1 MSARKKDASRA
12 GDAGLAARARDL
24 RARIDDA
31 NYRYHVLD
39 DPQISD
45 QDYDALLRELLDLE
59 QAHPELDSPDSPT
72 HRVGGAPASGF
83 PPYVHARPMLSLAN
97 AFDEAELLAF
107 DARVRKLGG
116 LGDDVDVPYVCEL
129 KIDGLAIS
137 LRYDEGRLTAG
148 GTRGDGNVGE
158 EITPNLL
165 AIKSI
170 PRKLRAGEVAV
181 PRHVD
186 VRGEAYLRKSD
197 FARLNES
204 RAARGEATFANPRNT
219 AAGGLRQLDPKMTAE
234 RRLSFYAYALGEIDT
249 DAPPTTQRGLL
260 DYVRA
265 LGFPVNPNALRVG
278 SIRDV
283 VAFVTKWEEERE
295 SLDYEI
301 DGVVIKADDLALQAR
316 LGNAGK
322 DPRWAVA
329 YKFRAR
335 AAQTKLLDITV
346 SVGRTGVLNPNAVL
360 EPVQI
365 GGTTVANAT
374 LHNQDYIRNN
384 DIRIGDVVTVIRA
397 GDVIPRVV
405 GPVLELREG
414 ELSEYTLPAHCPVC
428 GSDVDHPEG
437 EPLARCTNA
446 SCPAQLV
453 ERVRHFASRGAMDIE
468 GIGDQLSA
476 ALVESG
482 RVRDVS
488 DVYHLDLETLLTLP
502 RMAEK
507 SASNVLAAI
516 EGSKSRG
523 LARLL
528 SGLGIR
534 FVGSQNA
541 AILAGDFGTIDALA
555 AASEEELLR
564 SEGIGPEIA
573 QSVVLFFAQEPNRV
587 MVERLKQAGV
597 DVTAPLRPREPV
609 GVLAGKTLVLTGTL
623 PTLTRD
629 EAAELIVA
637 AGGKVSSA
645 VSKKTSYVVAGEE
658 AGTKLAKA
666 ESLGIPVL
674 DEAGLRELL
683 ANGT

>member
-1 MSARKKDASRA
+1 MALKAFEK
-12 GDAGLAARARDL
+12 RAREL
-24 RARIDDA
+24 RDKLDDA

-45 QDYDALLRELLDLE
+45 ADYDALLRELLDLE
-59 QAHPELDSPDSPT
+59 LAHPEILTPDSPT
-72 HRVGGAPASGF
+72 QRVGGTPSSGF
-83 PPYVHARPMLSLAN
+83 PPYVHARPMLSLGN
-97 AFDEAELLAF
+97 AFGEEELLAF

-116 LGDDVDVPYVCEL
+116 IDGDVDVAYMCEL
-129 KIDGLAIS
+129 KIDGLAVS
-137 LRYDEGRLTAG
+137 LRYDDGRLTAG
-148 GTRGDGNVGE
+148 GTRGDGSAGE
-158 EITPNLL
+158 EVTSNLRTIPTIPL
-165 AIKSI
+165 A
-170 PRKLRAGEVAV
+170 LRGGKVPA

-186 VRGEAYLRKSD
+186 VRGEAYMRKSD
-197 FARLNES
+197 FARLNAA
-204 RAARGEATFANPRNT
+204 RAARALPAFANPRNT
-219 AAGGLRQLDPKMTAE
+219 AAGGIRQLDPKMTAE
-234 RRLSFYAYALGEIDT
+234 RKLSFYAYAVGEIDT
-249 DAPPTTQRGLL
+249 DAPPRSQHELL
-260 DYVRA
+260 EFLRA
-265 LGFPVNPNALRVG
+265 LGFRVNEHAHAVP

-283 VAFVTKWEEERE
+283 VAFVAEWEERRE
-295 SLDYEI
+295 TLDYEI
-301 DGVVIKADDLALQAR
+301 DGVVVKVDDLALQAK
-316 LGNAGK
+316 LGTSGK
-322 DPRWAVA
+322 DPRWAIA

-335 AAQTKLLDITV
+335 EARTKLLDITV

-374 LHNQDYIRNN
+374 LHNQDYIRAN
-384 DIRIGDVVTVIRA
+384 DIRVGDVVTVIRA

-414 ELSEYTLPAHCPVC
+414 DPPEYTLPDRCPVC
-428 GSDVDHPEG
+428 GADVDHPEG
-437 EPLARCTNA
+437 EPMARCTNA

-453 ERVRHFASRGAMDIE
+453 ERVRHFCSRGAMDVE
-468 GIGDQLSA
+468 GIGDQLA
-476 ALVESG
+476 ASLVDSG
-482 RVRDVS
+482 LVHDVS
-488 DVYHLDLETLLTLP
+488 EIYQLDLEKLLALP

-541 AILAGDFGTIDALA
+541 AILAGDFGSMDALA
-555 AASEEELLR
+555 EATEEQLLA

-573 QSVVLFFAQEPNRV
+573 ASVVLFFAQAPNRA
-587 MVERLKQAGV
+587 MIARLAKAGV
-597 DVTAPLRPREPV
+597 DMTAPLRPREPV

-623 PTLTRD
+623 PGLTRD

-637 AGGKVSSA
+637 AGGKVSSS
-645 VSKKTSYVVAGEE
+645 VSKKTDYVVAGDE
-658 AGTKLAKA
+658 AGSKLAKA
-666 ESLGIPVL
+666 ESLAIPIL

-683 ANGT
+683 ESGG